1 MGFVSGKDWRTPH
14 VVKADP
20 WAKLHAWRFNGPI
33 SKGQN
38 IKVPFFFFVLFLSFL
53 KRESNST
60 CSLASA
66 SPLSRSRCTALP
78 TWTRD

>member
-38 IKVPFFFFVLFLSFL
+38 IKVPFFFLRSLSLVLK
-53 KRESNST
+53 KRIKQHLFPGLGIAIVAFT
-60 CSLASA
+60 VYCAADL
-66 SPLSRSRCTALP
+66 
-78 TWTRD
+78 D